1 MRRRPLGHGAPRHHA
16 RPDCEK
22 PVSVVVL
29 THQRAAELARTL
41 RHLCA
46 LPEQPPVIVVDNDS
60 QDDTVAM
67 VRQDFPSVALVRAP
81 RNLGASGRNLGAARV
96 RTPYVAFCDD
106 DTWWGAGSLALA
118 AGLLD
123 HYPHIGAL
131 TARVLV
137 GPEQREDP
145 ACRQM
150 SASPLRSIVPLPG
163 PPILGLL
170 AGASV
175 FRTGAFLAAGGYH
188 PRFFLGGEETVLA
201 FDLASAGWSLGY
213 APQLTVF
220 HYPSPLRDAKRR
232 RSLLARNAVWT
243 AWLRLPVSSA
253 IACTFRCA
261 PQIWRDAGGIGGCW
275 ETMRGL
281 RWILPQRRVL
291 PPPLDAMRRR
301 LQRWESE
308 QQESHR
314 ARNTTATVR

>member
-1 MRRRPLGHGAPRHHA
+1 MRLRPLGRGDTGRRV
-16 RPDCEK
+16 RPGSEK
-22 PVSVVVL
+22 TVSVVVL

-60 QDDTVAM
+60 QDDTAAM
-67 VRQDFPSVALVRAP
+67 VRRDFPSVALVRAP
-81 RNLGASGRNLGAARV
+81 RNLGASGRNLGAARA

-106 DTWWGAGSLALA
+106 DTWWNAGSLALA
-118 AGLLD
+118 PRLLD
-123 HYPHIGAL
+123 RYPHVAAL

-150 SASPLRSIVPLPG
+150 AASPLRSFAPLPG

-175 FRTGAFLAAGGYH
+175 FRTGAFLAVGGYH

-201 FDLASAGWSLGY
+201 LDLVSAGWCLAY

-232 RSLLARNAVWT
+232 RSLLARNAVWA
-243 AWLRLPVSSA
+243 AWLRLPAASA

-261 PQIWRDAGGIGGCW
+261 PQIWRNAGGLGGWW

-281 RWILPQRRVL
+281 RWILPQRRVV
-291 PPPLDAMRRR
+291 PPPLEAMRRR

-308 QQESHR
+308 QQE
-314 ARNTTATVR
+314 ALQTRNTSATVR